1 MFLIRWA
8 LQNSFVVLAITLGLV
23 FLGGAVVPGIPT
35 DVLPD
40 FKTPVVVSFFSYP
53 GLPTLDMEKSV
64 TSRVERA
71 LTLAGKLDKQ
81 ESRTLPGASVLKIT
95 FQPGTNASSAS
106 RAGRGYIHPSVGITL
121 NTKSRPRGGYTLFT
135 SMLPDVS
142 C

>member
-95 FQPGTNASSAS
+95 FQPGTDACLLYTSPSP
-106 RAGRGYIHPSVGITL
+106 RDRG
-121 NTKSRPRGGYTLFT
+121 
-135 SMLPDVS
+135 
-142 C
+142 